1 MAQPKTQP
9 KVHPAMLHDVWTRKD
24 GSRPAGWHAKAGT
37 KQSVGR
43 LSISKTAEPR
53 IIVTCKCTAMT
64 TGRGKQSECLRGWV
78 FDWPKSPV
86 DGMTIEATCPK
97 CAKASGKASATVA
110 TTSG

>member
-9 KVHPAMLHDVWTRKD
+9 KVQPAMLHDVWTRKD

-43 LSISKTAEPR
+43 LSISKVAEPR
-53 IIVTCKCTAMT
+53 IIVQCKCSAMT
-64 TGRGKQSECLRGWV
+64 TGRGHDSECLRGWV
-78 FDWPKSPV
+78 FDWPDTPV

-97 CAKASGKASATVA
+97 CARLAAASKAATA
-110 TTSG
+110 